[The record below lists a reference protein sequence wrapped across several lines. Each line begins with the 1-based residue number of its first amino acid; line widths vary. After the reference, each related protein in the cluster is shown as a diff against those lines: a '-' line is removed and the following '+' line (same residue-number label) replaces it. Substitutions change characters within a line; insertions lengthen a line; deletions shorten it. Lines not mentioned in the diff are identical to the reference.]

1 MSATRQLR
9 AAVVIGYMLSIT
21 WLRRN
26 LMSLVWLFAT
36 PFSLL
41 FIITVTTG
49 GRAFSLG
56 VIGSLLLVL
65 STVGTGLAGDA
76 TWYRLETK
84 LQDFFVAS
92 PVNQIGYLLGIAF
105 AGLFFASPALIVLL
119 PLLVY
124 VGLPLIALPEV
135 LLALVG
141 VWLFSS
147 AIGYLVSTFT
157 SNLRNGWQSGLLL
170 SVLVGILPPVFYP
183 AEILPSN
190 ILIIAYAIPTTN
202 AALLIRDAI
211 GGTPSLPYWSPLIGW
226 LLIAASLLVALAVTS
241 RVARWRQP

>member
-1 MSATRQLR
+1 MSISRQLR
-9 AAVVIGYMLSIT
+9 AAVIIGYMLSIT

-49 GRAFSLG
+49 GRAFTLG
-56 VIGSLLLVL
+56 VIGSLLLIL

-92 PVNQIGYLLGIAF
+92 PVNQIGYLLGIAL
-105 AGLFFASPALIVLL
+105 AGLFFASPALVVLI

-124 VGLPLIALPEV
+124 VGFPILALPIAI
-135 LLALVG
+135 LSLAG
-141 VWLFSS
+141 VWLFAS

-157 SNLRNGWQSGLLL
+157 ANLRNGWQSGLLL
-170 SVLVGILPPVFYP
+170 SVIVGILPPVFYP
-183 AEILPSN
+183 AEILPHDV
-190 ILIIAYAIPTTN
+190 LPFAYAIPTTN
-202 AALLIRDAI
+202 AALLIRSAM
-211 GGTPSLPYWSPLIGW
+211 GNAPNLPYWSPLTGA
-226 LLIAASLLVALAVTS
+226 LLIVVSLALALAVTS

>member
-1 MSATRQLR
+1 MSITRQFR
-9 AAVVIGYMLSIT
+9 AAVIIGYMLSIT

-49 GRAFSLG
+49 GRAFTLG
-56 VIGSLLLVL
+56 VIGSLLLIL

-92 PVNQIGYLLGIAF
+92 PVNQLGYLLGIAF
-105 AGLFFASPALIVLL
+105 AGLFFASPALVVLIPLLLYVGFPLIDL
-119 PLLVY
+119 PLAIVS
-124 VGLPLIALPEV
+124 
-135 LLALVG
+135 LAG

-170 SVLVGILPPVFYP
+170 SVIVGILPPVFYP
-183 AEILPSN
+183 AEILPHDV
-190 ILIIAYAIPTTN
+190 LYVAYAIPTTN
-202 AALLIRDAI
+202 AALLIRGAM
-211 GGTPSLPYWSPLIGW
+211 GSTPSLPHWTPLTGG
-226 LLIAASLLVALAVTS
+226 LLILASLALALAVTS

>member
-1 MSATRQLR
+1 MSGAKQFR

-26 LMSLVWLFAT
+26 LLSLVWLFAT

-49 GRAFSLG
+49 GRSFALG

-92 PVNQIGYLLGIAF
+92 PVNQLGYLLGIAF

-124 VGLPLIALPEV
+124 IGLPLIFLPVV
-135 LLALVG
+135 LVSLVG

-170 SVLVGILPPVFYP
+170 SVLVGILPPVFYR
-183 AEILPSN
+183 N
-190 ILIIAYAIPTTN
+190 ILLLTYAIPTTN
-202 AALLIRDAI
+202 AALLIRDAM
-211 GGTPSLPYWSPLIGW
+211 GTAPAPSLPYWSPLTGW
-226 LLIAASLLVALAVTS
+226 LLIAVSLAIALAVTS

>member
-1 MSATRQLR
+1 MSGAKQFR

-26 LMSLVWLFAT
+26 LLSLVWLFAT

-49 GRAFSLG
+49 GRSFALG
-56 VIGSLLLVL
+56 VIGSLLLIL

-92 PVNQIGYLLGIAF
+92 PVNQLGYLLGIAF
-105 AGLFFASPALIVLL
+105 AGLFFASPALVVLL

-124 VGLPLIALPEV
+124 IGLPLISLPLV
-135 LLALVG
+135 LLSLAG

-183 AEILPSN
+183 AEILPHN
-190 ILIIAYAIPTTN
+190 ILILTYAIPKTN
-202 AALLIRDAI
+202 AALLIRDAM
-211 GGTPSLPYWSPLIGW
+211 GTAPTLPYWSPLTGW
-226 LLIAASLLVALAVTS
+226 LLIAVSLAIALAVTS

>member
-1 MSATRQLR
+1 MSGAKQFR

-26 LMSLVWLFAT
+26 LLSLVWLFAT

-49 GRAFSLG
+49 GRSFALG

-92 PVNQIGYLLGIAF
+92 PVNQLGYLLGIAF
-105 AGLFFASPALIVLL
+105 AGLFFASPALVVLL

-124 VGLPLIALPEV
+124 IGLPLIFLPVV
-135 LLALVG
+135 LLSLVG

-170 SVLVGILPPVFYP
+170 SVLVESYPQSSTPPRFCPATFY
-183 AEILPSN
+183 
-190 ILIIAYAIPTTN
+190 
-202 AALLIRDAI
+202 
-211 GGTPSLPYWSPLIGW
+211 W
-226 LLIAASLLVALAVTS
+226 
-241 RVARWRQP
+241 

>member
-1 MSATRQLR
+1 MNSAKKFR

-26 LMSLVWLFAT
+26 LLSLVWLFAT

-49 GRAFSLG
+49 GQSFALG

-92 PVNQIGYLLGIAF
+92 PVNQLGYLLGIAF
-105 AGLFFASPALIVLL
+105 AGLFFASPALVVLL

-124 VGLPLIALPEV
+124 IGLPLITLPLV
-135 LLALVG
+135 LLSLVG

-183 AEILPSN
+183 AEILPQD
-190 ILIIAYAIPTTN
+190 ILLVTYAIPTTN
-202 AALLIRDAI
+202 AALLIRDAM
-211 GGTPSLPYWSPLIGW
+211 GRTPTLPYWSPLIGW
-226 LLIAASLLVALAVTS
+226 ILIVISLAIALAVTS

>member
-1 MSATRQLR
+1 LSISKQLR
-9 AAVVIGYMLSIT
+9 AAVIIGYMLSIT

-49 GRAFSLG
+49 GRAFTLG
-56 VIGSLLLVL
+56 VIGSLLLIL

-92 PVNQIGYLLGIAF
+92 PVNQIGYLLGIAL
-105 AGLFFASPALIVLL
+105 AGLFFASPALVVLI

-124 VGLPLIALPEV
+124 VGFPILALPV
-135 LLALVG
+135 AILSLAG
-141 VWLFSS
+141 VWLFAS

-157 SNLRNGWQSGLLL
+157 ANLRNGWQSGLLL
-170 SVLVGILPPVFYP
+170 SVIVGILPPVFYP
-183 AEILPSN
+183 AEILPYN
-190 ILIIAYAIPTTN
+190 ILLLAYAIPTTN
-202 AALLIRDAI
+202 AALLIRGAK
-211 GGTPSLPYWSPLIGW
+211 GNAPTLPYWSPLIGG
-226 LLIAASLLVALAVTS
+226 LLILASLSVALALTS

>member
-1 MSATRQLR
+1 MRVTRQFR
-9 AAVVIGYMLSIT
+9 AAVIIGYMLSIT

-49 GRAFSLG
+49 GRAFTLG
-56 VIGSLLLVL
+56 VIGSLLLIL

-92 PVNQIGYLLGIAF
+92 PVNQLGYLLGIAF
-105 AGLFFASPALIVLL
+105 AGLFFASPALAVLIPRL
-119 PLLVY
+119 IY
-124 VGLPLIALPEV
+124 VGFPIIALPIAIV
-135 LLALVG
+135 SLVG

-147 AIGYLVSTFT
+147 SIGYLVSTFT

-170 SVLVGILPPVFYP
+170 SVIVGILPPVFYP
-183 AEILPSN
+183 AEILPRN
-190 ILIIAYAIPTTN
+190 ILFLAYAIPTTN
-202 AALLIRDAI
+202 AALLIRSAM
-211 GGTPSLPYWSPLIGW
+211 GKAPTLPYWSPLIGG
-226 LLIAASLLVALAVTS
+226 LLILASLSVALAVTS

>member
-1 MSATRQLR
+1 MNTVKQFR
-9 AAVVIGYMLSIT
+9 AAVIIGYMLSIT

-49 GRAFSLG
+49 GRAFTLG
-56 VIGSLLLVL
+56 VIGSLLLIL

-92 PVNQIGYLLGIAF
+92 PVNQLGYLLGIAF
-105 AGLFFASPALIVLL
+105 AGLFFASPALVVLI
-119 PLLVY
+119 PLLLY
-124 VGLPLIALPEV
+124 VGFPLIALPIAF
-135 LLALVG
+135 LSLIG

-147 AIGYLVSTFT
+147 SIGYLVSTFT

-170 SVLVGILPPVFYP
+170 SVIVGILPPVFYP

-190 ILIIAYAIPTTN
+190 VLLLAYAIPTTN
-202 AALLIRDAI
+202 AALLIRTAMGNGPNLPFWNPLL
-211 GGTPSLPYWSPLIGW
+211 GG
-226 LLIAASLLVALAVTS
+226 LLIATSLSVALVVTS

>member
-1 MSATRQLR
+1 MSGAKQFR

-26 LMSLVWLFAT
+26 LLSLVWLFAT

-49 GRAFSLG
+49 GRSFALG

-76 TWYRLETK
+76 TWYRLE

-92 PVNQIGYLLGIAF
+92 PVNQLGYLLGIAF
-105 AGLFFASPALIVLL
+105 AGLFFASPALVVLL

-124 VGLPLIALPEV
+124 IGLPLIFLPVV
-135 LLALVG
+135 LVSLVG

-183 AEILPSN
+183 AEILPHN
-190 ILIIAYAIPTTN
+190 ILLLTYAIPTTN
-202 AALLIRDAI
+202 AALLIRDAM
-211 GGTPSLPYWSPLIGW
+211 GTAPTLPYWSPLTGW
-226 LLIAASLLVALAVTS
+226 FLIAVSLAIVLAVTS

>member
-92 PVNQIGYLLGIAF
+92 PVNQIGYLLGIAL
-105 AGLFFASPALIVLL
+105 AGLFFASPALVVLL

-124 VGLPLIALPEV
+124 VGLPLIALPGV
-135 LLALVG
+135 LLSLAG

-183 AEILPSN
+183 AEILPN
-190 ILIIAYAIPTTN
+190 NVLIIAYAIPTTN
-202 AALLIRDAI
+202 AALLIRNAI
-211 GGTPSLPYWSPLIGW
+211 GPTPNLPYWSPLTGW
-226 LLIAASLLVALAVTS
+226 LLIAASLMIALAITS

>member
-1 MSATRQLR
+1 MSIVKQFR
-9 AAVVIGYMLSIT
+9 AAIIIGYMLSIT

-26 LMSLVWLFAT
+26 LLSLVWLFAT

-49 GRAFSLG
+49 GRGFALG

-65 STVGTGLAGDA
+65 ASVGTGLAGDA

-105 AGLFFASPALIVLL
+105 AGLFFASPALVALL
-119 PLLVY
+119 PILVY
-124 VGLPLIALPEV
+124 VGFPIIDIPVAL
-135 LLALVG
+135 LSLGG

-170 SVLVGILPPVFYP
+170 SVIVGILPPAFYP

-190 ILIIAYAIPTTN
+190 ILLVAYAIPTTH
-202 AALLIRDAI
+202 AALLIRNSMGSAP
-211 GGTPSLPYWSPLIGW
+211 TLPYWSPITGW
-226 LLIAASLLVALAVTS
+226 LSMAVSLAVALAVTS

>member
-1 MSATRQLR
+1 MNAPRQFR
-9 AAVVIGYMLSIT
+9 AAVIIGYMLSIT

-49 GRAFSLG
+49 GRSFVLG
-56 VIGSLLLVL
+56 VVGSLILVL
-65 STVGTGLAGDA
+65 STVGTGIAGDA

-105 AGLFFASPALIVLL
+105 AGLFFASPALAVLL

-124 VGLPLIALPEV
+124 IGLPLISLPIV
-135 LLALVG
+135 LLSLAG

-183 AEILPSN
+183 AEILPHD
-190 ILIIAYAIPTTN
+190 ILLLAYAIPTTH
-202 AALLIRDAI
+202 AALLIRDAM
-211 GGTPSLPYWSPLIGW
+211 GNTPNLAYWSPLMGW
-226 LLIAASLLVALAVTS
+226 LLIAVSLAIALAVTS

>member
-1 MSATRQLR
+1 MSGVKQFR
-9 AAVVIGYMLSIT
+9 AAVIIGYMLSIT

-26 LMSLVWLFAT
+26 LLSLVWLFAT

-49 GRAFSLG
+49 GRSFAVG
-56 VIGSLLLVL
+56 VVGSLLLVL

-92 PVNQIGYLLGIAF
+92 PVNQLGYLLGIAF
-105 AGLFFASPALIVLL
+105 AGLFFASPALVVLL

-124 VGLPLIALPEV
+124 IGLPLITLPIV
-135 LLALVG
+135 LLSLAG

-170 SVLVGILPPVFYP
+170 SVIVGILPPVFYP

-190 ILIIAYAIPTTN
+190 ILLVTYAIPTTN
-202 AALLIRDAI
+202 AALLIRNAM
-211 GGTPSLPYWSPLIGW
+211 GNAPALPFWSPLTGW
-226 LLIAASLLVALAVTS
+226 LLIVSSLSIALAVTS

>member
-1 MSATRQLR
+1 MSGAKQFR
-9 AAVVIGYMLSIT
+9 AAVIIGYMLSIT

-26 LMSLVWLFAT
+26 LLSLVWLFAT

-49 GRAFSLG
+49 GRSFALG

-65 STVGTGLAGDA
+65 STIGTGLAGDA

-92 PVNQIGYLLGIAF
+92 PVNQLGYLLGIAF
-105 AGLFFASPALIVLL
+105 AGLFFASPALVVLL

-124 VGLPLIALPEV
+124 IGLPLIALPLV
-135 LLALVG
+135 LLSLVG

-170 SVLVGILPPVFYP
+170 SVLVGILP
-183 AEILPSN
+183 
-190 ILIIAYAIPTTN
+190 TTN
-202 AALLIRDAI
+202 AALLIRDAM
-211 GGTPSLPYWSPLIGW
+211 GNTPTLPYWSPLTGW
-226 LLIAASLLVALAVTS
+226 FLIVVSLAIALAVTS

>member
-1 MSATRQLR
+1 MTGVKQFR
-9 AAVVIGYMLSIT
+9 AAVIIGYMLSIT

-26 LMSLVWLFAT
+26 LLSLVWLFAT

-49 GRAFSLG
+49 GRSFAVG
-56 VIGSLLLVL
+56 VVGSLLLIL

-92 PVNQIGYLLGIAF
+92 PVNQLGYLLGIAF

-124 VGLPLIALPEV
+124 IGLPLITLPTV
-135 LLALVG
+135 LLSLAG

-170 SVLVGILPPVFYP
+170 SVIVGILPPVFYP
-183 AEILPSN
+183 AEILPNN
-190 ILIIAYAIPTTN
+190 ILLVTYAIPTTN
-202 AALLIRDAI
+202 AALLIRYAM
-211 GGTPSLPYWSPLIGW
+211 GNNPTLPYWSPLTGW
-226 LLIAASLLVALAVTS
+226 LLIAVSLAIALAVTS
-241 RVARWRQP
+241 RVARWRQH

>member
-1 MSATRQLR
+1 MSATKQFR
-9 AAVVIGYMLSIT
+9 AAVIIGYMLSIT

-26 LMSLVWLFAT
+26 LLSLVWLFAT

-49 GRAFSLG
+49 GRSFALG
-56 VIGSLLLVL
+56 VVGSLLLVL

-105 AGLFFASPALIVLL
+105 AGLFFASPALVVLL

-124 VGLPLIALPEV
+124 IGLPLITLPRIIVSRRSLAV
-135 LLALVG
+135 LISHRISRL
-141 VWLFSS
+141 
-147 AIGYLVSTFT
+147 
-157 SNLRNGWQSGLLL
+157 NLHLEPAKRMAVRTPPKRPGW
-170 SVLVGILPPVFYP
+170 
-183 AEILPSN
+183 N
-190 ILIIAYAIPTTN
+190 TT
-202 AALLIRDAI
+202 
-211 GGTPSLPYWSPLIGW
+211 
-226 LLIAASLLVALAVTS
+226 ASLLPSRDSSPRYSTDHICYSHNQRRPSHTRRNGECPDPTVLVSSNRLAAHCSLTLDCS
-241 RVARWRQP
+241 SCDFASG

>member
-1 MSATRQLR
+1 MNVARQLR
-9 AAVVIGYMLSIT
+9 AAVIIGYMLSIT

-49 GRAFSLG
+49 GRAFTLG
-56 VIGSLLLVL
+56 VIGSLLLIL

-92 PVNQIGYLLGIAF
+92 PVNQIGYLLGIAL
-105 AGLFFASPALIVLL
+105 AGLFFASPALLVLI
-119 PLLVY
+119 PLLLY
-124 VGLPLIALPEV
+124 VGFP
-135 LLALVG
+135 LLALPVAILSLAG

-157 SNLRNGWQSGLLL
+157 ANLRNGWQSGLLL
-170 SVLVGILPPVFYP
+170 SVIVGILPPVFYP
-183 AEILPSN
+183 AEILPQN
-190 ILIIAYAIPTTN
+190 ILLFAYALPTTN
-202 AALLIRDAI
+202 AALLIRSAM
-211 GGTPSLPYWSPLIGW
+211 GGLPSLPYWSPLIGAS
-226 LLIAASLLVALAVTS
+226 LIAVSLALALAVTS

>member
-1 MSATRQLR
+1 MSGAKQFR

-26 LMSLVWLFAT
+26 LLSLVWLFAT

-49 GRAFSLG
+49 GRSFALG

-84 LQDFFVAS
+84 HKDFFVAS
-92 PVNQIGYLLGIAF
+92 AVNQLGYLLGIAF
-105 AGLFFASPALIVLL
+105 AGLFFASPALVVLL

-124 VGLPLIALPEV
+124 IGLPLITLPLV
-135 LLALVG
+135 LLSLVG

-183 AEILPSN
+183 AEILPRN
-190 ILIIAYAIPTTN
+190 ILLVTYAIPTTN
-202 AALLIRDAI
+202 AALLIRDAM
-211 GGTPSLPYWSPLIGW
+211 GNTPTLPYWSPLTGW
-226 LLIAASLLVALAVTS
+226 FLIVVSLAIALAVTS